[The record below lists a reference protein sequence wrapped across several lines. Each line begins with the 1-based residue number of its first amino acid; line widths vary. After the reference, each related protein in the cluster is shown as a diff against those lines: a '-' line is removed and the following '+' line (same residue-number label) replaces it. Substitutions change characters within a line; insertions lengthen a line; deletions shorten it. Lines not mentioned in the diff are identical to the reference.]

1 MVKQFKP
8 NSKFKEHPMGWII
21 GLTCL
26 AAWLN
31 HVFTCFSEGLW
42 GFLLAGAIMFPLGIL
57 HGMWLW
63 VN

>member
-1 MVKQFKP
+1 
-8 NSKFKEHPMGWII
+8 MGWII

-31 HVFTCFSEGLW
+31 HVFTCFNEGTW
-42 GFLLAGAIMFPLGIL
+42 GILLAGALLFPIGIL

-63 VN
+63 FN